1 MILIAPHIT
10 AFLQQRLPVERH
22 ASGNT
27 CDSYAYAFKLLFEY
41 ASHHLKTA
49 PSDLYLEQ
57 IDAPLIMKFLNH
69 LEATRHNGI
78 SSRNVRLAAIKSFM
92 RYLEHRSRPRWIRS
106 IVSGTLTRLGRL
118 LVRIPSTSP
127 LYESFFVMC
136 S

>member
-92 RYLEHRSRPRWIRS
+92 RYLEHRVPAALDQIHSFRD
-106 IVSGTLTRLGRL
+106 VDETRA